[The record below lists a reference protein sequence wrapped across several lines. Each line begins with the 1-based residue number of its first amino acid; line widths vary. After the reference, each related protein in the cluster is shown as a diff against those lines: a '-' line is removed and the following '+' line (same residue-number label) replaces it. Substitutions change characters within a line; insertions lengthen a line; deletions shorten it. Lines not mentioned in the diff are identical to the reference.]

1 MELVL
6 SWAPYPRPT
15 PSPLK
20 RMDLI
25 GELVGVPDD
34 DWPTTCCSEQ
44 RGCAGGDFWQ
54 NYEHSTPLQ
63 LAALPLPP
71 RPVGARLFSCLL
83 DVDQERFKGRSAAPG
98 PWPKA
103 ATNKMQDARLPSP
116 AFSS

>member
-1 MELVL
+1 MW
-6 SWAPYPRPT
+6 SWFSPGPPYPRPT

-71 RPVGARLFSCLL
+71 SSCRC
-83 DVDQERFKGRSAAPG
+83 QTFF
-98 PWPKA
+98 
-103 ATNKMQDARLPSP
+103 LPIGC
-116 AFSS
+116 